1 MISSMLIVLC
11 LLAGLDLWRQLA
23 LKSEVFWREH
33 YTIAV
38 KSGYNFWS
46 IGYRL
51 EDLELK
57 IEAQRRHLNS
67 HLHHIDMELA
77 PSFSLSRATLRHNVA
92 NIEFT
97 RQARISLHDMVRND
111 TRIYQIR
118 CGDEGPHIRIGIND
132 FRTDERDQCQLFT
145 AVSTKDNVDPHTMFD
160 FIRLP
165 EGAFALRSVA
175 NDRFVKTVPP
185 PNDNPNAPWKL
196 VIGGTLIGIAETFR
210 LTEEG
215 YLYSP
220 LTQGF
225 FTCGAGQM
233 ISGYPGR
240 YGSWNVF
247 VLEPVHK
254 DDVLASYTLV
264 DLSRKVSKIQRQYLQ
279 QMSQMAVK
287 SFDAVPKNI
296 LPNPDEAIRVCVAVP
311 ITSKGTVMKEVVD
324 SPFWTNLFDSF
335 MRSID
340 WRSNRYIFRFYLGFD
355 QADPMYDTGDAWSD
369 MREEFKHRAIFRM
382 TEQMMT
388 EETINR
394 VLESQLSLKLM
405 HFDHLQGAP
414 SQIVSQLVLTAYAD
428 HFDYFYQASNFETNL
443 YSCFNCL

>member
-1 MISSMLIVLC
+1 MLEASTVISSMLVVLC

-33 YTIAV
+33 YSTAV

-57 IEAQRRHLNS
+57 IEAQRRHLGS
-67 HLHHIDMELA
+67 LLHHIDMELA
-77 PSFSLSRATLRHNVA
+77 PTFSLSRATLRHNIG

-111 TRIYQIR
+111 TRVYQIR
-118 CGDEGPHIRIGIND
+118 CGVDGPHIRIGLND

-145 AVSTKDNVDPHTMFD
+145 AVSTKENVDPHTMYD
-160 FIRLP
+160 LIRLP

-210 LTEEG
+210 LTEDG

-233 ISGYPGR
+233 VSGYPVR
-240 YGSWNVF
+240 YGSWNAF
-247 VLEPVHK
+247 
-254 DDVLASYTLV
+254 
-264 DLSRKVSKIQRQYLQ
+264 
-279 QMSQMAVK
+279 
-287 SFDAVPKNI
+287 I
-296 LPNPDEAIRVCVAVP
+296 L
-311 ITSKGTVMKEVVD
+311 
-324 SPFWTNLFDSF
+324 
-335 MRSID
+335 
-340 WRSNRYIFRFYLGFD
+340 
-355 QADPMYDTGDAWSD
+355 
-369 MREEFKHRAIFRM
+369 
-382 TEQMMT
+382 
-388 EETINR
+388 
-394 VLESQLSLKLM
+394 
-405 HFDHLQGAP
+405 
-414 SQIVSQLVLTAYAD
+414 
-428 HFDYFYQASNFETNL
+428 
-443 YSCFNCL
+443 